1 MKEINWGLKAPIRF
15 KGSECS
21 YIYYFKGHGT
31 ISYKVTDQK
40 KFAQVRGTSD
50 EDEHINTI
58 MINLLLDYIGNNKI
72 KESDIVK
79 TGTTFEQNVSEYMM
93 NNNSKYSEENG
104 IMIINIKVNDLSF
117 DEQSMKSYE
126 QCLKNKTESNSNVV
140 VESNSNLVPVKDP
153 EPLKEENNMMP
164 LYIGLVIVVVAIVGI
179 IFYKKKNK

>member
-1 MKEINWGLKAPIRF
+1 MN
-15 KGSECS
+15 
-21 YIYYFKGHGT
+21 
-31 ISYKVTDQK
+31 
-40 KFAQVRGTSD
+40 
-50 EDEHINTI
+50 
-58 MINLLLDYIGNNKI
+58 NLLLDYIGNNKI
-72 KESDIVK
+72 IESDVIEAGP
-79 TGTTFEQNVSEYMM
+79 TLGQNMSEYMM

-126 QCLKNKTESNSNVV
+126 HCLKNKTESNSNVV